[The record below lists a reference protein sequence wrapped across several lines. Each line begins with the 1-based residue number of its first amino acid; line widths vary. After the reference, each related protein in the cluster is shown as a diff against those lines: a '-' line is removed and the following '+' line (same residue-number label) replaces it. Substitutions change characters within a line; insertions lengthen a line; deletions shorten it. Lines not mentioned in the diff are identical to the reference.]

1 MDNPVVLSHDPGDGS
16 ATCPDPQSHPVSL
29 LEGQGGGGRPRR
41 GRPEGGDLKYP
52 TGVGGGPPGLVPRPS
67 RWLVDLSRPSVP
79 LGNAARWLRGVWQ
92 LWGAAPCAHV
102 RRPVGR
108 PSALKCEGAPG
119 EISGA
124 FCGPI
129 CWSHLY
135 CGVAS
140 LKQGQEMAR
149 EAICSELDDP
159 NFRYQYIHRKRKD
172 SPLPS
177 CGTDIYPGKYI
188 LETFA

>member
-1 MDNPVVLSHDPGDGS
+1 MGCSRTTPGFHPPTPAMGRQPVPTLSPTRSLSWRVRGAVAARPGE
-16 ATCPDPQSHPVSL
+16 AW
-29 LEGQGGGGRPRR
+29 EGGGAH
-41 GRPEGGDLKYP
+41 LNHP
-52 TGVGGGPPGLVPRPS
+52 TGVGGGPPRIVPRPS
-67 RWLVDLSRPSVP
+67 RWLEDLSRPSVP

-159 NFRYQYIHRKRKD
+159 NF
-172 SPLPS
+172 L
-177 CGTDIYPGKYI
+177 
-188 LETFA
+188 